1 MSGFARQVIR
11 IRCDVKTA
19 MSSFAWQMFLFFM
32 DNVDTVMLWFCP
44 ACDLYI
50 RNVICDTKTAMSSHA
65 WQVFFIF
72 MDKLDAVMPWFRPVC
87 DLHMCLNYYF
97 LQF

>member
-1 MSGFARQVIR
+1 MA
-11 IRCDVKTA
+11 DV
-19 MSSFAWQMFLFFM
+19 LI
-32 DNVDTVMLWFCP
+32 
-44 ACDLYI
+44 LYGQCRYSDAVVLPGMRSVY

-97 LQF
+97 LQFKEWTVAQRD